1 MEKRKLNFSL
11 IEIFILFSYFICW
24 VSISTSL
31 YDISNFYLK
40 ENLSSKEIVNF
51 LRQSFNIIIFP
62 ILLII
67 ILKEFKHIVF
77 KNELL
82 FIFAFIYFFL
92 QIPGLILTNNSLMNI
107 GYIISSFNILFIFIL
122 ANIFFNQK
130 KYLNFIYI
138 TLFML
143 LLITVLNY
151 KTIVNFFTNSDSSVM
166 YSFFYS
172 SETFFG
178 KESPRSTGSSRT
190 FLIIF
195 IISNLIFYE
204 FFKKRNFIKIIFYIL
219 ISTIILLFQSRTTT
233 TLLVVYIFA
242 NYYYEENFSIKG
254 LFKYTIIYF
263 IMPIIF
269 LYSVLVIKQFF
280 HNKDFSLFNNK
291 NKNISKSLIQI
302 TDDFKRPI
310 DTNTY
315 SSGRINDWKSLLSK
329 INNSLVFGYGAQGDR
344 YLINQTA
351 SNGMI
356 YAITSSGIF
365 GLISFIFFSINSL
378 WIVLRNFLYID
389 KQEFKK
395 SFYSSLI
402 VLLLLLRSILESSYA
417 VFSVDFIVIYTF
429 ISYLKIFSLLKKNGN

>member
-1 MEKRKLNFSL
+1 
-11 IEIFILFSYFICW
+11 
-24 VSISTSL
+24 
-31 YDISNFYLK
+31 
-40 ENLSSKEIVNF
+40 
-51 LRQSFNIIIFP
+51 
-62 ILLII
+62 
-67 ILKEFKHIVF
+67 
-77 KNELL
+77 
-82 FIFAFIYFFL
+82 
-92 QIPGLILTNNSLMNI
+92 
-107 GYIISSFNILFIFIL
+107 
-122 ANIFFNQK
+122 
-130 KYLNFIYI
+130 
-138 TLFML
+138 
-143 LLITVLNY
+143 
-151 KTIVNFFTNSDSSVM
+151 
-166 YSFFYS
+166 
-172 SETFFG
+172 
-178 KESPRSTGSSRT
+178 
-190 FLIIF
+190 
-195 IISNLIFYE
+195 
-204 FFKKRNFIKIIFYIL
+204 
-219 ISTIILLFQSRTTT
+219 
-233 TLLVVYIFA
+233 
-242 NYYYEENFSIKG
+242 
-254 LFKYTIIYF
+254 
-263 IMPIIF
+263 MPIIF

-402 VLLLLLRSILESSYA
+402 FLLLLLRSILESSYA